1 VSQAPPRRSLTQ
13 EVWSATLWNT
23 LLMPIRI
30 VVGFGASWIYFG
42 QLSYEQVALLLLI
55 TSLAATVGM
64 YADLG
69 IERTLPRYLPEVEKQ
84 SGRPG
89 VRRFLARMI
98 GLKMA
103 ILAVLIIGLHLLAAP
118 MANYLAGQERAEIA
132 GLRKDVAALSAQ
144 PASEKTT
151 KQIADLTGAIAGKEQ
166 LAANLH
172 SRAQLYLGAVSALL
186 VLGALFDVFMQFLT
200 AYFKQRAWN
209 LITMVTTL
217 LQPLLVTTFIL
228 MGWGIEGVLLG
239 LVLTPLISVALA
251 AWQVQRASRELEAPA
266 PDAAPDPTLPRRFA
280 RFAGVSYL
288 LQITTWL
295 YDIQFVMFLAVALF
309 TNRELAILGFAYKF
323 AKDFLGYVWMPLS
336 GVMTPLL
343 ARIKLRRDPHSLR
356 EAHASLTRM
365 IWLIVVPA
373 GVGLALLAPRLIA
386 LIYPHYQ
393 DAAAL
398 AIVFIAFT
406 FGESL
411 LSVPHNVLMV
421 YEQYRAVIVS
431 RLLAFSVV
439 PLVLVMMPRYGLLGV
454 AIAVGVVRVATRL
467 VTVIYGVKR
476 LGLTLPAGF
485 ALRVVAASA
494 SFAVALLLLM
504 RAWPAAAVLTG
515 AAAKVGAL
523 AALVVFAVVGA
534 ALYLVVLRLLGGLD
548 PAERERLLGMR
559 LPFKRVLAKVL

>member
-1 VSQAPPRRSLTQ
+1 MSQAPRRRSLTQ

-30 VVGFGASWIYFG
+30 VVGFGASAIYFDL
-42 QLSYEQVALLLLI
+42 LSYDQVALLLLI
-55 TSLAATVGM
+55 TSLAASVGM

-69 IERTLPRYLPEVEKQ
+69 IERTLPRYLPEIERQ
-84 SGRPG
+84 SGRRG

-98 GLKMA
+98 GLKVA
-103 ILAVLIIGLHLLAAP
+103 ILAVLILGLTLLATP
-118 MANYLAGQERAEIA
+118 MADYLIKDQRKEIA
-132 GLRKDVAALSAQ
+132 GLSEDIAKLSAL
-144 PASEKTT
+144 PGSAETDL
-151 KQIADLTGAIAGKEQ
+151 QISALEGQIAGKEQ
-166 LAANLH
+166 LIEHMH
-172 SRAQLYLGAVSALL
+172 SQARIYLGAVSALL

-209 LITMVTTL
+209 LITMATTL

-228 MGWGIEGVLLG
+228 FGWGVNGVLLG

-251 AWQVQRASRELEAPA
+251 GWQVRRASRGLEETAL
-266 PDAAPDPTLPRRFA
+266 DAAPDPTLPGRFA

-288 LQITTWL
+288 LQITTWI
-295 YDIQFVMFLAVALF
+295 YDIQFVTFIALALF
-309 TNRELAILGFAYKF
+309 TQRELAILGFAYKF

-336 GVMTPLL
+336 GLMTPLL
-343 ARIKLRRDPHSLR
+343 ARIKLRRDATSLR
-356 EAHASLTRM
+356 DAHASLTRM

-386 LIYPHYQ
+386 LIYPDYR

-398 AIVFIAFT
+398 TIVFIAFT

-431 RLLAFSVV
+431 RLLAFSVI
-439 PLVLVMMPRYGLLGV
+439 PLVFVMMPRYGLLGV

-467 VTVIYGVKR
+467 VTVIYGVRR

-504 RAWPAAAVLTG
+504 RAWPAAAAAEG
-515 AAAKVGAL
+515 FAAKASAAVPLLIFSLVGAVL
-523 AALVVFAVVGA
+523 YVAAL
-534 ALYLVVLRLLGGLD
+534 RMLGGLD

>member
-1 VSQAPPRRSLTQ
+1 
-13 EVWSATLWNT
+13 
-23 LLMPIRI
+23 
-30 VVGFGASWIYFG
+30 
-42 QLSYEQVALLLLI
+42 
-55 TSLAATVGM
+55 
-64 YADLG
+64 
-69 IERTLPRYLPEVEKQ
+69 
-84 SGRPG
+84 
-89 VRRFLARMI
+89 
-98 GLKMA
+98 
-103 ILAVLIIGLHLLAAP
+103 
-118 MANYLAGQERAEIA
+118 
-132 GLRKDVAALSAQ
+132 
-144 PASEKTT
+144 
-151 KQIADLTGAIAGKEQ
+151 
-166 LAANLH
+166 
-172 SRAQLYLGAVSALL
+172 
-186 VLGALFDVFMQFLT
+186 MQFLT

-228 MGWGIEGVLLG
+228 LGWGIEGVLLG

-266 PDAAPDPTLPRRFA
+266 PGAAPDPTLPRRFA

-386 LIYPHYQ
+386 LIYPSYR

-494 SFAVALLLLM
+494 SFALALLLLM

-523 AALVVFAVVGA
+523 GALVVFTLVGA